1 MARKNPEG
9 GFLSWHLH
17 KISTRDK
24 NPWSI
29 QDALGSHNF
38 STPAKQHTQFDTYF
52 NAEYNISW
60 NISILSYVIWGN
72 CITKTTAR
80 GITPPTARVKIHHG
94 DNALMKLTVGLYPFI
109 EFPPIFGLILHKS
122 IIHKFPTAISPYLI
136 SYCFICPFAVLAP
149 PFFSL
154 DLQTASFLQLRG
166 GVKANS
172 KAWRRNTPHKKVWGF
187 CIATLSIGFIAFH
200 CIGFWL
206 VGAETY
212 SCRYRGMNMSRCTSI
227 WDLISPLHY

>member
-24 NPWSI
+24 NPRSI

-94 DNALMKLTVGLYPFI
+94 DNAPMKLTVDLYPLI
-109 EFPPIFGLILHKS
+109 EFPP
-122 IIHKFPTAISPYLI
+122 
-136 SYCFICPFAVLAP
+136 
-149 PFFSL
+149 SL
-154 DLQTASFLQLRG
+154 DLFSTNPSFTNFPLLYHPILLVIVLFAHLQFLHPLFFTWPPNCLLFAIEGG

-172 KAWRRNTPHKKVWGF
+172 KVWRRSTPHKKVWGF